1 LGHPSTLALVTG
13 PSNLWHL
20 AGMLTRLEP
29 DHPCGEDLQV
39 VLLVNH
45 HSAGLDPARFV
56 ATTEALLRC
65 WLPAA
70 GFCPWDG
77 QSGVLGSGLPVG
89 PGAWKRLL
97 LCRPFHRPDQRLLS
111 LCPAEEVVLFDE
123 GIASYLESPP
133 PAPAAAP
140 VPATRFIRLLSS
152 PPLPSRWAGLPVDQV
167 PPQTMTQL
175 LRQLL
180 EQRPLAPPVVSHG
193 GGGLTVVLGT
203 CFSNYGLVS
212 PEREASHLQAV
223 VAERLRSDKTVLY
236 VPHPR
241 ARHSLLDLDHW
252 PAHQR
257 DGRLD
262 QWRPPG
268 GSPAELLGLMTT
280 IEAVISPGSSA
291 LITFKEW
298 LSIPAWLSVDEPF
311 EEFGGRSPEV
321 MLLRSLVDCRCW

>member
-20 AGMLTRLEP
+20 AGMLSLLEP
-29 DHPCGEDLQV
+29 DQRGGEDLQV

-56 ATTEALLRC
+56 ATTEELLRC

-77 QSGVLGSGLPVG
+77 QSGALGPGLPVG

-97 LCRPFHRPDQRLLS
+97 LCRPTHRPDQRLLS
-111 LCPAEEVVLFDE
+111 LCPPEEVVLFDE
-123 GIASYLESPP
+123 GIASYLEAPI
-133 PAPAAAP
+133 PAVPL
-140 VPATRFIRLLSS
+140 PATRFIRLLSS
-152 PPLPSRWAGLPVDQV
+152 PPLPSRWAGLPVEQV
-167 PPQTMTQL
+167 PPQTMAQL

-180 EQRPLAPPVVSHG
+180 EQRPLAPPG
-193 GGGLTVVLGT
+193 AAPGGGLTVVLGT

-223 VAERLRSDKTVLY
+223 VAERLRSDKTVVY

-252 PAHQR
+252 PAPLLR
-257 DGRLD
+257 DGRLE

-291 LITFKEW
+291 LITFRDW
-298 LSIPAWLSVDEPF
+298 LSIPSWLSVDEPF

-321 MLLRSLVDCRCW
+321 RLLRSLVDCRCW